1 MIKYT
6 IKRILLVFLTA
17 FIILSLTFILMKMLP
32 VQAPAGNVN
41 TQKSFYDNQVFL
53 GYAYVPKASEY
64 NSSGVIFLSVGSKK
78 YAYKYYP
85 ILTQYWSWLKNIIT
99 KWDWGTSTNIKTGA
113 SAMSII
119 ASKLPYSVKINIWAT
134 LIDIPIGFGLGI
146 WAAIKKNKL
155 TDTIISTIVMIFISV
170 PSFVTISLLISWL
183 SYGANALPNVWPP
196 DSSPLGQRVLGY
208 IIPVSTLAAYSI
220 ASFTRYARA
229 EISEV
234 MSSEFMV
241 LARTKGLTK
250 GQAIVRH
257 ALRNSGVILIPM
269 VIGEFVSVLGG
280 SMITEQLYSI
290 PGIGQLFVEAISVKD
305 YNVVMVDMAMYT
317 MIGLLA
323 NLLVDLSY
331 GFIDPRIRMGA
342 KK

>member
-17 FIILSLTFILMKMLP
+17 FIIISLTFILMKLLP
-32 VQAPAGNVN
+32 NSAPAGNVN
-41 TQKSFYDNQVFL
+41 VQKNFYDRQVFL
-53 GYAYVPKASEY
+53 GYAYVPKVAEY
-64 NSSGVIFLSVGSKK
+64 GLEDTILLRVGTKQ
-78 YAYKYYP
+78 YAYRYYSVMV
-85 ILTQYWSWLKNIIT
+85 QYGNWLKNIFT
-99 KWDWGTSTNIKTGA
+99 QWDWGTSTNIKTGA

-119 ASKLPYSVKINIWAT
+119 ATRLPYSVKINVWAM
-134 LIDIPIGFGLGI
+134 LFDIPIGFGLGI

-155 TDTIISTIVMIFISV
+155 TDTIISTLVMIFISV
-170 PSFVTISLLISWL
+170 PSFVTVSLLISWFA
-183 SYGANALPNVWPP
+183 YGTGSLPNVWPA
-196 DSSPLGQRVLGY
+196 DSSPIGQRVLGY
-208 IIPVSTLAAYSI
+208 IIPVTTLAAYSI
-220 ASFTRYARA
+220 ASFTRYSRA

-234 MSSEFMV
+234 MSSEFMT

-257 ALRNSGVILIPM
+257 ALRNSGVVLIPM
-269 VIGEFVSVLGG
+269 VIGEVVSVLGG

-290 PGIGQLFVEAISVKD
+290 PGIGSLFVQAISLKD

-317 MIGLLA
+317 LIGLFA
-323 NLLVDLSY
+323 NLFVDLSY